1 MANNRKP
8 KGSTVNN
15 EFGNIGQRGTS
26 QEKTIL
32 SQLKEMVKTDGKAY
46 YIMFRV
52 CPEMLPKYTEEHPIK
67 TFEDLKAAYPGTI
80 RADERICQNYMYE
93 ENVQKAIKWI
103 YGKMHTQK
111 MIEVYDKIYEKALS
125 GDTQAVK
132 TLSELGEKLF
142 DTNSDSDL
150 LKALHGVDVDGMD
163 SDGSDEDFKIE

>member
-1 MANNRKP
+1 M
-8 KGSTVNN
+8 
-15 EFGNIGQRGTS
+15 
-26 QEKTIL
+26 
-32 SQLKEMVKTDGKAY
+32 
-46 YIMFRV
+46 
-52 CPEMLPKYTEEHPIK
+52 
-67 TFEDLKAAYPGTI
+67 
-80 RADERICQNYMYE
+80 
-93 ENVQKAIKWI
+93 QKAIKWI